1 MIIIKFYD
9 NEKKIIE
16 INYDLAKLTV
26 WDFLL
31 KKGEKTLLCSQISDP
46 YVFEMEFKFLLE
58 KLPHPFSKITATMQ
72 GDFSRQEKDLVQK
85 INKISKNYFFKY

>member
-1 MIIIKFYD
+1 MIIIKCYD
-9 NEKKIIE
+9 NAKKIIE
-16 INYDLAKLTV
+16 IHYDLAELKV

-58 KLPHPFSKITATMQ
+58 KLPHPFSKIKAITK
-72 GDFSRQEKDLVQK
+72 GDFLIEEKKLVKQ